1 MRTTTQ
7 TRPLFAI
14 ASRAVTK
21 ALRSELRDLVVGEQL
36 LELIAYVGKVAG
48 KVISPLWPQFP
59 NRLLTSSRRASF
71 TPRLVPSLVRKRHIF
86 TKSVGDL
93 DRPAGFAAGQSGIG
107 LSLLSGGGISVANST
122 PDPLGIDL
130 QALEVALRGF
140 FLTQRGGASPA
151 PPRTTAKK
159 RVGVIGPEVLWQ
171 KPWGS

>member
-1 MRTTTQ
+1 MTLPA
-7 TRPLFAI
+7 TRRRGFAL
-14 ASRAVTK
+14 ADV
-21 ALRSELRDLVVGEQL
+21 RS
-36 LELIAYVGKVAG
+36 AAG
-48 KVISPLWPQFP
+48 DAQKSQQSGCGQSEVLHKGF
-59 NRLLTSSRRASF
+59 TSSRRASF

-130 QALEVALRGF
+130 QALEVAHRGF

-159 RVGVIGPEVLWQ
+159 RAGVISPEVLWQ